1 MLKWL
6 YKYKKIDINSI
17 PERKELNRLREEK
30 LLLLR
35 KKNSK
40 TYRNDM
46 TPSLFEGNNLKQ
58 TANFNLNDSDEV
70 NEGNEEEDEEEEED
84 KKTNYDKKY
93 IKESEDR
100 SKNDDVDKNQILSE
114 PNCDN
119 NTNNITNT
127 SVNIPTENII
137 DTSINNTITLFPNE
151 HNHNIDSSLFTHSY
165 LLSSIDNSIIKQL
178 NFINKT
184 IVKGTTILSNAM
196 YFIIQGSFSSSLN
209 KKTYRQYE
217 TFGEID
223 LLLNHQSSYIAN
235 EDSEVYI
242 LEQNMFNATLKEV
255 LNSRMTLYYSSL
267 CKFPLLSYI
276 DEIDLQ
282 RLSLTVKEVRYDKGD
297 IIKEENDTTTNDIFL
312 IDEGE
317 VYAYYKDATIIYKE
331 GDYFN
336 ELSIQFKAV
345 AKTDSKLFLIS
356 KLTSQSLLKSIEDVM
371 VNNSYTYTQI

>member
-165 LLSSIDNSIIKQL
+165 LLSSINNSIIKQL

>member
-58 TANFNLNDSDEV
+58 TANFNLSDSDEV

-267 CKFPLLSYI
+267 CKYPLLSYI

>member
-255 LNSRMTLYYSSL
+255 FNSRMTLYYSSL

>member
-100 SKNDDVDKNQILSE
+100 SKKEDVDKNQILSE

-119 NTNNITNT
+119 NTNNITDT

-336 ELSIQFKAV
+336 ELSIQFNAV

-356 KLTSQSLLKSIEDVM
+356 KLTSQSLLKSIEEVM

>member
-93 IKESEDR
+93 IKESE
-100 SKNDDVDKNQILSE
+100 DVDKNQILSE

>member
-297 IIKEENDTTTNDIFL
+297 IIKEENDTTTNDIVL

>member
-137 DTSINNTITLFPNE
+137 DTSINNTITLFPTE

>member
-137 DTSINNTITLFPNE
+137 DTSINNTITLFLNE

>member
-84 KKTNYDKKY
+84 KTTNYDKKY

-217 TFGEID
+217 IFGEID

>member
-209 KKTYRQYE
+209 KKAYRQYE

>member
-119 NTNNITNT
+119 NTNNITST

-151 HNHNIDSSLFTHSY
+151 YNHNIDSSLFTHSY

>member
-17 PERKELNRLREEK
+17 PDRKELNRLREEK

-46 TPSLFEGNNLKQ
+46 TPSLLEVNNLKQ

-70 NEGNEEEDEEEEED
+70 DEGNEEEDEEEEED

-93 IKESEDR
+93 IKENEE
-100 SKNDDVDKNQILSE
+100 NDDVDKNQILSE

-151 HNHNIDSSLFTHSY
+151 HNHNIDTSLFTHSY

-178 NFINKT
+178 NFINKS
-184 IVKGTTILSNAM
+184 IAKGTSILSNAM
-196 YFIIQGSFSSSLN
+196 YFIIHGSFSSSSN
-209 KKTYRQYE
+209 KKTYSQYE
-217 TFGEID
+217 TFGELD
-223 LLLNHQSSYIAN
+223 LLLNHQSSYTAN

-242 LEQNMFNATLKEV
+242 LEQNMFNATLKEI
-255 LNSRMTLYYSSL
+255 LNSRMILYYSSL

-276 DEIDLQ
+276 DDTDLQ
-282 RLSLTVKEVRYDKGD
+282 RLSLTIKEVRYDKGD
-297 IIKEENDTTTNDIFL
+297 IIREENDTDMNDIFL

-317 VYAYYKDATIIYKE
+317 VFAYYNDATIIYKE

-336 ELSIQFKAV
+336 ELSIPFKAV
-345 AKTDSKLFLIS
+345 AKTDSKFFVIS
-356 KLTSQSLLKSIEDVM
+356 KLTSQTLLKSIEDVM
-371 VNNSYTYTQI
+371 VNNSYSYTQI

>member
-119 NTNNITNT
+119 NTNN
-127 SVNIPTENII
+127 
-137 DTSINNTITLFPNE
+137 
-151 HNHNIDSSLFTHSY
+151 
-165 LLSSIDNSIIKQL
+165 KQ
-178 NFINKT
+178 
-184 IVKGTTILSNAM
+184 
-196 YFIIQGSFSSSLN
+196 
-209 KKTYRQYE
+209 
-217 TFGEID
+217 
-223 LLLNHQSSYIAN
+223 
-235 EDSEVYI
+235 
-242 LEQNMFNATLKEV
+242 
-255 LNSRMTLYYSSL
+255 
-267 CKFPLLSYI
+267 
-276 DEIDLQ
+276 
-282 RLSLTVKEVRYDKGD
+282 RYKY
-297 IIKEENDTTTNDIFL
+297 N
-312 IDEGE
+312 
-317 VYAYYKDATIIYKE
+317 
-331 GDYFN
+331 
-336 ELSIQFKAV
+336 
-345 AKTDSKLFLIS
+345 
-356 KLTSQSLLKSIEDVM
+356 
-371 VNNSYTYTQI
+371 

>member
-1 MLKWL
+1 M
-6 YKYKKIDINSI
+6 
-17 PERKELNRLREEK
+17 
-30 LLLLR
+30 
-35 KKNSK
+35 
-40 TYRNDM
+40 
-46 TPSLFEGNNLKQ
+46 
-58 TANFNLNDSDEV
+58 
-70 NEGNEEEDEEEEED
+70 
-84 KKTNYDKKY
+84 
-93 IKESEDR
+93 
-100 SKNDDVDKNQILSE
+100 
-114 PNCDN
+114 
-119 NTNNITNT
+119 
-127 SVNIPTENII
+127 NIPTENII

-209 KKTYRQYE
+209 KKAYRQYE

>member
-165 LLSSIDNSIIKQL
+165 LISSIDNSIIKQL

>member
-100 SKNDDVDKNQILSE
+100 SKNDDVDKNQIVSE

-209 KKTYRQYE
+209 KKAYRQYE

>member
-93 IKESEDR
+93 IKENEE
-100 SKNDDVDKNQILSE
+100 NDDVDKNQILSE

>member
-196 YFIIQGSFSSSLN
+196 YFITQGSFSSSLN

>member
-151 HNHNIDSSLFTHSY
+151 HNHNINSSLFTHSY

>member
-165 LLSSIDNSIIKQL
+165 LLSSIDNSIIKQF

>member
-317 VYAYYKDATIIYKE
+317 VYSYYKDATIIYKE

>member
-58 TANFNLNDSDEV
+58 TANFNLSDSDEV

>member
-184 IVKGTTILSNAM
+184 IVKGTTILSIAM

>member
-70 NEGNEEEDEEEEED
+70 NEGNEEEEEEEEED

-209 KKTYRQYE
+209 KKAYRQYE